1 MNTPY
6 VHHINLDKGYP
17 DHNRKVQFI
26 YTLLNFLD
34 NKIVLGEET
43 HEYIVMEKL
52 CRNFDTCFLFQ
63 RKPNHSDLNKCVW
76 KNSFKGS
83 HMQLLMRFKISLIDD
98 DINHLF
104 MNKEALSNTEQKN
117 CLPHQWKNSLDD
129 DYVYY
134 QFTRNLDPIIKAIG
148 VEINI
153 PVSVII
159 NLKRNNLITHT
170 MIASLEKPS
179 KFIMDQNTYN
189 IVNSEDN
196 SAHEASIVYVAPE
209 VAPEVTSEV
218 STENAPEVIPEVTS
232 VATAVSEDEFVTSHE
247 EANDNGLIEETNPL
261 QIQINN
267 LHMQLQMAQDEIMS
281 LKIRLIHEMQ
291 KNVYSGYMVPVMSYT
306 N

>member
-1 MNTPY
+1 
-6 VHHINLDKGYP
+6 
-17 DHNRKVQFI
+17 
-26 YTLLNFLD
+26 
-34 NKIVLGEET
+34 
-43 HEYIVMEKL
+43 
-52 CRNFDTCFLFQ
+52 
-63 RKPNHSDLNKCVW
+63 
-76 KNSFKGS
+76 
-83 HMQLLMRFKISLIDD
+83 
-98 DINHLF
+98 

-267 LHMQLQMAQDEIMS
+267 LHMQLQM
-281 LKIRLIHEMQ
+281 
-291 KNVYSGYMVPVMSYT
+291 
-306 N
+306 